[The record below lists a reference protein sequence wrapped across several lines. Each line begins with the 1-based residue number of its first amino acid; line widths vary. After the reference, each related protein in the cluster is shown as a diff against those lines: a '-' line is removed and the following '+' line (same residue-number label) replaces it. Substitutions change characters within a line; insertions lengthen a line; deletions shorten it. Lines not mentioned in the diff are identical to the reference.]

1 MGRYRP
7 HGVLIE
13 AIEDRILAVIYQ
25 YLTSLSS
32 GKCEVKML
40 SKMNFLNLAEEAVC
54 KQKVAEFVETVASNH
69 ASLSKY
75 LESDENFNS
84 SFRMS
89 CIRLAATSSYVYHFL
104 AAIKLVGED
113 RPTTFPTIINL
124 LHVATSPKKHHR
136 TMTGLLIKVIVLISC
151 IMSGAHAWD

>member
-1 MGRYRP
+1 MLMGYLRELHGEFYYFMGRYIP
-7 HGVLIE
+7 HGAIIG
-13 AIEDRILAVIYQ
+13 AIEDRIVAVIYQ

-113 RPTTFPTIINL
+113 RPTTFPSTKNP
-124 LHVATSPKKHHR
+124 AAGFS
-136 TMTGLLIKVIVLISC
+136 KVVCTKIYSFV
-151 IMSGAHAWD
+151 